1 MLHASR
7 PPREAFFCIKIYKYL
22 HMLKKSSTFAV
33 AKVNNDMKANLSS
46 EITLSRVSRRLYCPE
61 DVFEQSR
68 VMRMEQLPVTIYETA
83 RAGSVAV
90 ANYIAEQIRQR
101 QQLFQPYTISM
112 APGRSTRDIFAE
124 LVRKHR
130 EEGLSFRN
138 VVFFALYEYY
148 PMTDNKLGNQAQ
160 LHTMLLDQVDILP
173 ENIHSIPWNMSKEQI
188 MPFCLEYE
196 RSIAAAGGIDLM
208 LLGIGRCGNIAFN
221 EPGASFNSQTRL
233 VLLDNNSKEDA
244 KIMFGSADQVP
255 VSAITMGIDT
265 ILQAKE
271 IMLVAWGEHKSSI
284 VRQAIEQRYDPSCP
298 ASALQRHKN
307 ARVLLNLNAASA
319 LTRIATPWVVTSC
332 EWDDQLIRRAVVWLC
347 QQTGKPILKL
357 TNKDYNDYGLNELI
371 TRFESAYN
379 CNIKVFNDLQHTI
392 TGWPG
397 GKPNADDSNRPER
410 AKPYPKDVL
419 IFSPHPDDD
428 VISMGGTFARLIKQG
443 HNVHVAYETSGCI
456 AVCDD
461 EVIRFLDFLRGF
473 DEQGKLKARQEE
485 CRRMIREKVGDEDTR
500 EILDLKALIR
510 RGEAT
515 AACRHMGLPTDH
527 IHFLN
532 LPFYETGTIKKGPLT
547 ETDCTIVRKLLEQI
561 KPHEMFVAG
570 DLADP
575 HGTHRVCL
583 DAVLAAL
590 DELRHTSAWDEWLKD
605 CRIWM
610 YRGAWMEWELDLIEM
625 AVPMSPEE
633 LRFKRNTILK
643 HQSQMESAPFMGND
657 ERLFWQRAEDR
668 NHATAELYA
677 RLGLANYEAIEAF
690 VQYRMA

>member
-1 MLHASR
+1 
-7 PPREAFFCIKIYKYL
+7 
-22 HMLKKSSTFAV
+22 
-33 AKVNNDMKANLSS
+33 MKTNLSS
-46 EITLSRVSRRLYCPE
+46 EIALSHVSRRLYCPD

-68 VMRMEQLPVTIYETA
+68 VTHLEQTPTTIFESA
-83 RAGSVAV
+83 RAGAAAV
-90 ANYIAEQIRQR
+90 AAYIAEQIRQR
-101 QQLFQPYTISM
+101 QQENRPYVMSL
-112 APGRSTRDIFAE
+112 APGRSTRDVFTE
-124 LVRKHR
+124 LVRLHQQD
-130 EEGLSFRN
+130 GLSFRN
-138 VVFFALYEYY
+138 VVFFDLFEYY
-148 PMTDNKLGNQAQ
+148 PLTDSKSGNHAQ
-160 LHTMLLDQVDILP
+160 LCAQLINHIDILP
-173 ENIHSIPWNMSKEQI
+173 ENIHLIPGNISKEQI
-188 MPFCLEYE
+188 MPFCREYE
-196 RSIAAAGGIDLM
+196 QRIAEAGGLDFV
-208 LLGIGRCGNIAFN
+208 LLGIGRCGNIGFN
-221 EPGASFNSQTRL
+221 EPGSSFNSATRL

-244 KIMFGSADQVP
+244 KVMFGSLEQVP
-255 VSAITMGIDT
+255 MSAVTLGIDS
-265 ILQAKE
+265 ILQARE
-271 IMLVAWGEHKSSI
+271 VMLVAWGEHKASI
-284 VRQAIEQRYDPSCP
+284 VREAIEQRFDVACP
-298 ASALQRHKN
+298 ASALQLHKN
-307 ARVLLNLNAASA
+307 ARIFLDLSAASS

-347 QQTGKPILKL
+347 KQTDKPILKL
-357 TNKDYNDYGLNELI
+357 TNKDYNDFGLSELI

-461 EVIRFLDFLRGF
+461 EVVRFLDFMKGF
-473 DEQGKLKARQEE
+473 DEQGLLADRQVA
-485 CRRMIREKVGDEDTR
+485 CMRMLHEKTGDEDTR

-515 AACRHMGLPTDH
+515 AACRHMGLPVDH

-547 ETDCTIVRKLLEQI
+547 EADCTIVRRLLEQV

-590 DELRHTSAWDEWLKD
+590 DELRHTEAWDEWLKD

-610 YRGAWMEWELDLIEM
+610 YRGAWMEWDVDLIEM

-690 VQYRMA
+690 VQYKL

>member
-1 MLHASR
+1 
-7 PPREAFFCIKIYKYL
+7 
-22 HMLKKSSTFAV
+22 
-33 AKVNNDMKANLSS
+33 MKANLSS
-46 EITLSRVSRRLYCPE
+46 EISLSHVSRHLYCPDDVLELSRVT
-61 DVFEQSR
+61 
-68 VMRMEQLPVTIYETA
+68 RMEQARTTIYETA
-83 RAGSVAV
+83 REGAVAV
-90 ANYIAEQIRQR
+90 ADHIAEQIRQR
-101 QQLFQPYTISM
+101 QEHNQRYVISL
-112 APGRSTRDIFAE
+112 APGRSTRDVFTE
-124 LVRKHR
+124 LVRKHK
-130 EEGLSFRN
+130 EEGLSFKN
-138 VVFFALYEYY
+138 VVFFDLYEYY
-148 PMTDNKLGNQAQ
+148 PLADEAMGNHAQ
-160 LHTMLLDQVDILP
+160 LRSLLLDQIDILP
-173 ENIHSIPWNMSKEQI
+173 ENVHTIPWNMKKEELI
-188 MPFCLEYE
+188 SFCQDYE
-196 RSIAAAGGIDLM
+196 RTIAKQGGLDFI
-208 LLGIGRCGNIAFN
+208 LLGIGRCGNIGFN
-221 EPGASFNSQTRL
+221 EPGSSFNSTTRL
-233 VLLDNNSKEDA
+233 VLMDNNSKEDA
-244 KIMFGSADQVP
+244 KNVFGSIDLVP
-255 VSAITMGIDT
+255 VSTVTLGINS
-265 ILQAKE
+265 ILQAQE
-271 IMLVAWGEHKSSI
+271 IMLVAWGEHKSKI
-284 VRQAIEQRYDPSCP
+284 VCEAIERRYDPSCP
-298 ASALQRHKN
+298 ASALQLHKN
-307 ARVLLNLNAASA
+307 AQFVLDLGAASG
-319 LTRIATPWVVTSC
+319 LTRISTPWVVTSC

-347 QQTGKPILKL
+347 KQTGKPVLKL
-357 TNKDYNDYGLNELI
+357 TNKDYNDYGLSELI

-461 EVIRFLDFLRGF
+461 EVVRFMDFLKGYEQLGLIK
-473 DEQGKLKARQEE
+473 DEAVLRKYDEYMHFFQA
-485 CRRMIREKVGDEDTR
+485 EKIGDQDTR
-500 EILDLKALIR
+500 EILDIKALIR

-515 AACRHMGLPTDH
+515 AACRHMGLSTDH

-547 ETDCTIVRKLLEQI
+547 EADSKIVRELLEQI
-561 KPHEMFVAG
+561 RPHEMFVAG

-590 DELRHTSAWDEWLKD
+590 DDLKHTSAWDEWLKD

-610 YRGAWMEWELDLIEM
+610 YRGAWMEWEVDLIEM

-677 RLGLANYEAIEAF
+677 QLGLANYEAIEAF
-690 VQYRMA
+690 VQYKMSK

>member
-1 MLHASR
+1 
-7 PPREAFFCIKIYKYL
+7 
-22 HMLKKSSTFAV
+22 
-33 AKVNNDMKANLSS
+33 MKTNLSS
-46 EITLSRVSRRLYCPE
+46 EISLSHVSRGLYCPD

-68 VMRMEQLPVTIYETA
+68 VTRMEQVPVTIYESA
-83 RAGSVAV
+83 RAGAKAV
-90 ANYIAEQIRQR
+90 TDYVAEQIRLREQEGK
-101 QQLFQPYTISM
+101 QLVLSI
-112 APGRSTRDIFAE
+112 APGRSTRDIFTE
-124 LVRKHR
+124 LVRRHR

-138 VVFFALYEYY
+138 VVFFDLFEYY
-148 PMTDNKLGNQAQ
+148 PLTDNKQGCHAQ
-160 LHTMLLDQVDILP
+160 LKNQLLDHVDIP
-173 ENIHSIPWNMSKEQI
+173 AENIHTIPWNMSKEQI
-188 MPFCLEYE
+188 LPFCREYE
-196 RSIAAAGGIDLM
+196 RKIAEVGGIDLL

-221 EPGASFNSQTRL
+221 EPGSLLNSATRL

-244 KIMFGSADQVP
+244 KVMFGSVEQVP
-255 VSAITMGIDT
+255 VSAVTMGVDT

-271 IMLVAWGEHKSSI
+271 IMLVAWGEHKAGI
-284 VRQAIEQRYDPSCP
+284 VRTAIEERYDPACP
-298 ASALQRHKN
+298 ASVLQLHKQ
-307 ARVLLNLNAASA
+307 ARIMLDLGAAAS
-319 LTRIATPWVVTSC
+319 LTRISTPWVVTNC

-347 QQTGKPILKL
+347 AQTGKPVLKL
-357 TNKDYNDYGLNELI
+357 TNKDYNDYGLSDLV
-371 TRFESAYN
+371 TRYQSAYN

-397 GKPNADDSNRPER
+397 GKPCADDSNRPER

-461 EVIRFLDFLRGF
+461 EVIRFLDFMKGYAVLNHEAEF
-473 DEQGKLKARQEE
+473 GKYGDFLAAMQE
-485 CRRMIREKVGDEDTR
+485 KTGDQDTR

-532 LPFYETGTIKKGPLT
+532 LPFYETGAIKKAPLS
-547 ETDCTIVRKLLEQI
+547 EADVAIVRSLLEQI
-561 KPHEMFVAG
+561 RPNEMFVAG

-590 DELRHTSAWDEWLKD
+590 DELRHTAAWDEWLKD

-610 YRGAWMEWELDLIEM
+610 YRGAWMEWEVDLIEM

-690 VQYRMA
+690 VQYRMKE

>member
-1 MLHASR
+1 
-7 PPREAFFCIKIYKYL
+7 
-22 HMLKKSSTFAV
+22 
-33 AKVNNDMKANLSS
+33 MKTNLSS
-46 EITLSRVSRRLYCPE
+46 EIALSHVSRRLYCPD

-68 VMRMEQLPVTIYETA
+68 VTHLEQTPTTIFESA
-83 RAGSVAV
+83 RAGAAAV
-90 ANYIAEQIRQR
+90 AAYIAGQIRQR
-101 QQLFQPYTISM
+101 QQDNRPYVMSL
-112 APGRSTRDIFAE
+112 APGRSTRDVFTE
-124 LVRKHR
+124 LVRLHQQD
-130 EEGLSFRN
+130 GLSFRN
-138 VVFFALYEYY
+138 VIFFDLFEYY
-148 PMTDNKLGNQAQ
+148 PLTDSKSGNHAQ
-160 LHTMLLDQVDILP
+160 LCTQLINHIDILP
-173 ENIHSIPWNMSKEQI
+173 ENIHLIPGNMSKEQI
-188 MPFCLEYE
+188 MPFCREYE
-196 RSIAAAGGIDLM
+196 QRITEAGGLDFV
-208 LLGIGRCGNIAFN
+208 LLGIGRCGNIGFN
-221 EPGASFNSQTRL
+221 EPGSSFNSATRL

-244 KIMFGSADQVP
+244 KVMFGSLEQVP
-255 VSAITMGIDT
+255 MSAVTLGIDS
-265 ILQAKE
+265 ILQARE
-271 IMLVAWGEHKSSI
+271 VMLVAWGEHKASI
-284 VRQAIEQRYDPSCP
+284 VREAIEQRFDVACP
-298 ASALQRHKN
+298 ASALQLHKN
-307 ARVLLNLNAASA
+307 ARIFLDLSAASS

-347 QQTGKPILKL
+347 KQTDKPILKL
-357 TNKDYNDYGLNELI
+357 TNKDYNDFGLSELI

-461 EVIRFLDFLRGF
+461 EVVRFLDFMKGF
-473 DEQGKLKARQEE
+473 DEQGLLADRQVA
-485 CRRMIREKVGDEDTR
+485 CMRMLNEKTGDEDTR

-515 AACRHMGLPTDH
+515 AACRHMGLPVDH

-547 ETDCTIVRKLLEQI
+547 EADCTIVKRVLEQV

-590 DELRHTSAWDEWLKD
+590 DELRHTEAWDEWLKD

-610 YRGAWMEWELDLIEM
+610 YRGAWMEWDVDLIEM

-690 VQYRMA
+690 VQYKL

>member
-1 MLHASR
+1 M
-7 PPREAFFCIKIYKYL
+7 
-22 HMLKKSSTFAV
+22 KS
-33 AKVNNDMKANLSS
+33 NLSS
-46 EITLSRVSRRLYCPE
+46 EISLSRVSRRLYCPD

-68 VMRMEQLPVTIYETA
+68 VTRLEQVRTTVYESA
-83 RAGSVAV
+83 RVGIAAV
-90 ANYIAEQIRQR
+90 ASHIAEQIRQR
-101 QQLFQPYTISM
+101 QQRFQPYVMSL
-112 APGRSTRDIFAE
+112 APGRSTRDICAE

-138 VVFFALYEYY
+138 VIFFDLYEYY
-148 PMTDNKLGNQAQ
+148 PLADDSLGNHAQ
-160 LHTMLLDQVDILP
+160 VKSHLLDHIDVLP
-173 ENIHSIPWNMSKEQI
+173 ENIHTIPWNMKKEEI
-188 MPFCLEYE
+188 VPFCQEYE
-196 RSIAAAGGIDLM
+196 RSIAAVGGIDFQ

-221 EPGASFNSQTRL
+221 EPGSPFNSTTRL

-244 KIMFGSADQVP
+244 KIMFGSIEQVP

-271 IMLVAWGEHKSSI
+271 IMLVAWGEHKAHI
-284 VRQAIEQRYDPSCP
+284 VREAIERRYDPSCP
-298 ASALQRHKN
+298 ASALQLHKN
-307 ARVLLNLNAASA
+307 AQVLLDLSAASS
-319 LTRIATPWVVTSC
+319 LTRISTPWVVTSC
-332 EWDDQLIRRAVVWLC
+332 EWDDQLVRRAVVWMC

-357 TNKDYNDYGLNELI
+357 TNKDYNDCGLSELI
-371 TRFESAYN
+371 THFGSAYN

-397 GKPNADDSNRPER
+397 GKPNADDTNRPER

-461 EVIRFLDFLRGF
+461 EVVRFMDFIKGYEQLGLLPSAGKEPSPIQRKY
-473 DEQGKLKARQEE
+473 DEYMHFFRD
-485 CRRMIREKVGDEDTR
+485 EKIGDQDTR

-515 AACRHMGLPTDH
+515 AACRHMGLPIDH

-532 LPFYETGTIKKGPLT
+532 LPFYETGTIKKGPLS
-547 ETDCTIVRKLLEQI
+547 EADCTIVRQLLEQI
-561 KPHEMFVAG
+561 RPNEMFVAG

-610 YRGAWMEWELDLIEM
+610 YRGAWMEWEVDLIEM

-677 RLGLANYEAIEAF
+677 QLGLANYEAIEAF
-690 VQYRMA
+690 IQYKFTK

>member
-1 MLHASR
+1 
-7 PPREAFFCIKIYKYL
+7 
-22 HMLKKSSTFAV
+22 
-33 AKVNNDMKANLSS
+33 MKANLSS
-46 EITLSRVSRRLYCPE
+46 QISLSRVSKRLYCPD

-68 VMRMEQLPVTIYETA
+68 VTRLEQLPVTIYESSRLGA
-83 RAGSVAV
+83 LAV
-90 ANYIAEQIRQR
+90 AEYIASQIRLR
-101 QQLFQPYTISM
+101 QQQFKPYVVSL
-112 APGRSTRDIFAE
+112 APGRSTGDIYAE

-138 VVFFALYEYY
+138 VVFFDLYEYY
-148 PMTDNKLGNQAQ
+148 PLTDNRLGNHAQ
-160 LHTMLLDQVDILP
+160 LKTQLLDHVDIPP
-173 ENIHSIPWNMSKEQI
+173 ENIHTIPWNLRKEDIMS
-188 MPFCLEYE
+188 FCHDYE
-196 RSIAAAGGIDLM
+196 HLIAEAGGIDFQ

-221 EPGASFNSQTRL
+221 EPGSSLNSLTRL

-244 KIMFGSADQVP
+244 KVMFGSVDQVP

-265 ILQAKE
+265 IMQAKE
-271 IMLVAWGEHKSSI
+271 VMLVAWGEHKSAI
-284 VRQAIEQRYDPSCP
+284 VRQAMEQHYDVACP
-298 ASALQRHKN
+298 ASVLQLHKN
-307 ARVLLNLNAASA
+307 VRCMLDLGAAAR

-332 EWDDQLIRRAVVWLC
+332 EWDDQLVRRAVVWLC
-347 QQTGKPILKL
+347 RQTGKPILKL
-357 TNKDYNDYGLNELI
+357 TNKDYNDYGLSELI

-461 EVIRFLDFLRGF
+461 EVIRFLDFLKGYHQLGLLSDSDVPAKY
-473 DEQGKLKARQEE
+473 DEYMHFFRDV
-485 CRRMIREKVGDEDTR
+485 KVGDQDTR
-500 EILDLKALIR
+500 EVLDLKALIR

-515 AACRHMGLPTDH
+515 AACRHMGLPTEH

-532 LPFYETGTIKKGPLT
+532 LPFYETGSIKKGPLT
-547 ETDCTIVRKLLEQI
+547 EADCTIVRQLLEQI
-561 KPHEMFVAG
+561 QPHEMFVAG

-590 DELRHTSAWDEWLKD
+590 DQLRHTDAWERWLKD

-610 YRGAWMEWELDLIEM
+610 YRGAWMEWEVDLIEM

-677 RLGLANYEAIEAF
+677 QLGLANYEAIEAF
-690 VQYRMA
+690 VQYRMK

>member
-1 MLHASR
+1 
-7 PPREAFFCIKIYKYL
+7 
-22 HMLKKSSTFAV
+22 
-33 AKVNNDMKANLSS
+33 MKTNLSS
-46 EITLSRVSRRLYCPE
+46 EIALSHVSRRLYCPD

-68 VMRMEQLPVTIYETA
+68 VTRLELTPTTIFESA
-83 RAGSVAV
+83 RAGVAAV
-90 ANYIAEQIRQR
+90 AAYIAEQIRLR
-101 QQLFQPYTISM
+101 QDAGKTYVMSL
-112 APGRSTRDIFAE
+112 APGRSTRDVFAE
-124 LVRKHR
+124 LVRLYQTD
-130 EEGLSFRN
+130 GLSFRN
-138 VVFFALYEYY
+138 VVFFDLFEYY
-148 PMTDNKLGNQAQ
+148 PLADCKAGNHAQ
-160 LHTMLLDQVDILP
+160 LLTQLITHTDILP
-173 ENIHSIPWNMSKEQI
+173 ENVHLIPGNMRKEQI
-188 MPFCLEYE
+188 MPFCREYE
-196 RSIAAAGGIDLM
+196 QQIAEAGGLDFV
-208 LLGIGRCGNIAFN
+208 LLGIGRCGNIGFN
-221 EPGASFNSQTRL
+221 EPGSSLNSATRL

-244 KIMFGSADQVP
+244 KAMFGSLDQVP
-255 VSAITMGIDT
+255 MSAITLGVDT
-265 ILQAKE
+265 IMQARE
-271 IMLVAWGEHKSSI
+271 ILLVAWGEHKAAVVSE
-284 VRQAIEQRYDPSCP
+284 AIEKRYDVACP
-298 ASALQRHKN
+298 ASALQLHKN
-307 ARVLLNLNAASA
+307 ARIFLDLSAASS
-319 LTRIATPWVVTSC
+319 LTRIATPWVVTGC

-347 QQTGKPILKL
+347 KQTDKPILKL
-357 TNKDYNDYGLNELI
+357 TNKDYNDFGLSELI
-371 TRFESAYN
+371 THFESAYN

-461 EVIRFLDFLRGF
+461 EVVRFLDFMKGF
-473 DEQGKLKARQEE
+473 DEQGLLTARQEA
-485 CRRMIREKVGDEDTR
+485 CARMLSEKTGDEDTR

-515 AACRHMGLPTDH
+515 AACRHMGLPVDH

-547 ETDCTIVRKLLEQI
+547 EADCTIVRRLLEQI

-590 DELRHTSAWDEWLKD
+590 DELRHTAAWDEWLKD

-610 YRGAWMEWELDLIEM
+610 YRGAWMEWDVDLIEM

-690 VQYRMA
+690 VQYKL

>member
-1 MLHASR
+1 
-7 PPREAFFCIKIYKYL
+7 
-22 HMLKKSSTFAV
+22 
-33 AKVNNDMKANLSS
+33 MKTNLSS
-46 EITLSRVSRRLYCPE
+46 EIALSHVSRRLYCPD

-68 VMRMEQLPVTIYETA
+68 VTHLEQTPTTIFESA
-83 RAGSVAV
+83 RAGAAAV
-90 ANYIAEQIRQR
+90 AAYIAGQIRQR
-101 QQLFQPYTISM
+101 QQENRPYVMSL
-112 APGRSTRDIFAE
+112 APGRSTRDVFTE
-124 LVRKHR
+124 LVRLHQQD
-130 EEGLSFRN
+130 GLSFRN
-138 VVFFALYEYY
+138 VILFDLFEYY
-148 PMTDNKLGNQAQ
+148 PLTDSKSGNHAQ
-160 LHTMLLDQVDILP
+160 LCTQLINHIDILP
-173 ENIHSIPWNMSKEQI
+173 ENIHLIPGNMPKEQI
-188 MPFCLEYE
+188 MPFCREYE
-196 RSIAAAGGIDLM
+196 QRIADAGGLDFV
-208 LLGIGRCGNIAFN
+208 LLGIGRCGNIGFN
-221 EPGASFNSQTRL
+221 EPGSSFNSATRL

-244 KIMFGSADQVP
+244 KVMFGSLEQVP
-255 VSAITMGIDT
+255 MSAVTLGIDS
-265 ILQAKE
+265 ILQARE
-271 IMLVAWGEHKSSI
+271 VMLVAWGEHKASI
-284 VRQAIEQRYDPSCP
+284 VREAIEQRFDVACP
-298 ASALQRHKN
+298 ASALQLHKN
-307 ARVLLNLNAASA
+307 ARIFLDLSAASS

-347 QQTGKPILKL
+347 KQTDKPILKL
-357 TNKDYNDYGLNELI
+357 TNKDYNDFGLSELI

-461 EVIRFLDFLRGF
+461 EVVRFLDFMKGF
-473 DEQGKLKARQEE
+473 DEQGLLADRQVA
-485 CRRMIREKVGDEDTR
+485 CMRMLNEKTGDEDTR

-515 AACRHMGLPTDH
+515 AACRHMGLPVDH

-547 ETDCTIVRKLLEQI
+547 EADCTIVRRLLEQV

-590 DELRHTSAWDEWLKD
+590 DELRHTEAWDEWLKD

-610 YRGAWMEWELDLIEM
+610 YRGAWMEWDVDLIEM

-690 VQYRMA
+690 VQYKL

>member
-1 MLHASR
+1 
-7 PPREAFFCIKIYKYL
+7 
-22 HMLKKSSTFAV
+22 
-33 AKVNNDMKANLSS
+33 MKANLSS
-46 EITLSRVSRRLYCPE
+46 EISLSHVSRHLYCPDDVLELSRVT
-61 DVFEQSR
+61 
-68 VMRMEQLPVTIYETA
+68 RMEQARTTIYETA
-83 RAGSVAV
+83 RIGAAAV
-90 ANYIAEQIRQR
+90 ADHIAEQIRQR
-101 QQLFQPYTISM
+101 QEHNQRYVISL
-112 APGRSTRDIFAE
+112 APGRSTRDVFTE
-124 LVRKHR
+124 LVRKHK
-130 EEGLSFRN
+130 EEGLSFKN
-138 VVFFALYEYY
+138 VVFFDLYEYY
-148 PMTDNKLGNQAQ
+148 PLADEAMGNHAQ
-160 LHTMLLDQVDILP
+160 LRSLLLD
-173 ENIHSIPWNMSKEQI
+173 
-188 MPFCLEYE
+188 
-196 RSIAAAGGIDLM
+196 LM
-208 LLGIGRCGNIAFN
+208 
-221 EPGASFNSQTRL
+221 
-233 VLLDNNSKEDA
+233 DNNSKEDA
-244 KIMFGSADQVP
+244 KNVFGSIDLVP
-255 VSAITMGIDT
+255 VSTVTLGINS
-265 ILQAKE
+265 ILQAQE
-271 IMLVAWGEHKSSI
+271 IMLVAWGEHKSKI
-284 VRQAIEQRYDPSCP
+284 VCEAIERRYDPSCP
-298 ASALQRHKN
+298 ASALQLHKN
-307 ARVLLNLNAASA
+307 AQFVLDLGAASG
-319 LTRIATPWVVTSC
+319 LTRISTPWVVTSC

-347 QQTGKPILKL
+347 KQTGKPVLTL
-357 TNKDYNDYGLNELI
+357 TNKDYNDYGLSELI

-461 EVIRFLDFLRGF
+461 EVVRFMDFLKGYEQLGLIK
-473 DEQGKLKARQEE
+473 DEAVLRKYNEYMHFFQA
-485 CRRMIREKVGDEDTR
+485 EKIGDQDTR
-500 EILDLKALIR
+500 EILDIKALIR

-547 ETDCTIVRKLLEQI
+547 EADSKIVRELLEQI
-561 KPHEMFVAG
+561 RPHEMFVAG

-590 DELRHTSAWDEWLKD
+590 DDLKHTSAWDEWLKD

-610 YRGAWMEWELDLIEM
+610 YRGAWMEWEVDLIEM

-677 RLGLANYEAIEAF
+677 QLGLANYEAIEAF
-690 VQYRMA
+690 VQYKMSK

>member
-1 MLHASR
+1 MHAEKFV
-7 PPREAFFCIKIYKYL
+7 P
-22 HMLKKSSTFAV
+22 
-33 AKVNNDMKANLSS
+33 MKNNLSS
-46 EITLSRVSRRLYCPE
+46 EISLSHVARGLYRPDDVFELSRVTRLE
-61 DVFEQSR
+61 KAR
-68 VMRMEQLPVTIYETA
+68 TTIYESA
-83 RAGSVAV
+83 REGSQAV
-90 ANYIAEQIRQR
+90 ANRIAELIRER
-101 QQLFQPYTISM
+101 QKSFQKLVISL
-112 APGRSTRDIFAE
+112 APGRSTRDICAE
-124 LVRKHR
+124 LVRKYK
-130 EEGLSFRN
+130 EEGLSFKN
-138 VVFFALYEYY
+138 VVFFDLYEYY
-148 PMTDNKLGNQAQ
+148 PLTDTTLGNHAQ
-160 LHTMLLDQVDILP
+160 LRSQLLDLVDILP
-173 ENIHSIPWNMSKEQI
+173 ENIHSIPGNLKKEKLMQ
-188 MPFCLEYE
+188 FCQEYE
-196 RSIAAAGGIDLM
+196 RSIEAAGGIDFQ
-208 LLGIGRCGNIAFN
+208 LLGIGRSGNIGFN
-221 EPGASFNSQTRL
+221 EPGSQITSGTRL

-244 KIMFGSADQVP
+244 KIMFGSLEQVP
-255 VSAITMGIDT
+255 VSAITMGVDT
-265 ILQAKE
+265 IMHARE
-271 IMLVAWGEHKSSI
+271 IVLVAWGDHKAGI
-284 VRQAIEQRYDPSCP
+284 IREAVEKQYDTACP
-298 ASALQRHKN
+298 ASALQLHKN
-307 ARVLLNLNAASA
+307 AQFMIDLGAANA
-319 LTRIATPWVVTSC
+319 LTRISTPWVVTSC
-332 EWDDQLIRRAVVWLC
+332 EWDDQLVRRAVVWMC
-347 QQTGKPILKL
+347 QKTGKPILKL
-357 TNKDYNDYGLNELI
+357 TNKDYNDCGLSELI
-371 TRFESAYN
+371 THFESAYN

-397 GKPNADDSNRPER
+397 GKPNADDTNRPER

-443 HNVHVAYETSGCI
+443 HNVHIAYETSGCI

-461 EVIRFLDFLRGF
+461 EVVRFMDFIKGYQQMHMPADKTIPQKWGEYMHF
-473 DEQGKLKARQEE
+473 FQK
-485 CRRMIREKVGDEDTR
+485 EKVGDQDTR

-515 AACRHMGLPTDH
+515 AACRHMGLPTSH

-547 ETDCTIVRKLLEQI
+547 QADCDIVKALLQEV
-561 KPHEMFVAG
+561 KPQEMFVAG

-590 DELRHTSAWDEWLKD
+590 DELKDTPAWDEWLKD

-610 YRGAWMEWELDLIEM
+610 YRGAWMEWEVDLIEM

-677 RLGLANYEAIEAF
+677 QLGLANYEAIEAF
-690 VQYRMA
+690 VQYKMQK

>member
-1 MLHASR
+1 
-7 PPREAFFCIKIYKYL
+7 
-22 HMLKKSSTFAV
+22 
-33 AKVNNDMKANLSS
+33 MKANLSS

-61 DVFEQSR
+61 DVFELSR
-68 VMRMEQLPVTIYETA
+68 VTRLEQLPVTIYETA
-83 RAGSVAV
+83 RAGSAAV

-101 QQLFQPYTISM
+101 QQLFQPYVISM
-112 APGRSTRDIFAE
+112 APGRSTRDVFAE

-138 VVFFALYEYY
+138 VVFFDMYEYY
-148 PMTDNKLGNQAQ
+148 PMTDNKLGSQAQ
-160 LHTMLLDQVDILP
+160 LRSLLLDHVDILP
-173 ENIHSIPWNMSKEQI
+173 ENIHSIPWNMRKEEI
-188 MPFCLEYE
+188 MPFCREYE
-196 RSIAAAGGIDLM
+196 QSIAAAGGLDFV
-208 LLGIGRCGNIAFN
+208 LLGIGRYGNIAFN
-221 EPGASFNSQTRL
+221 EPGSSFNSLTRL
-233 VLLDNNSKEDA
+233 VLLDNNSKEDS
-244 KIMFGSADQVP
+244 KIMFGMTEQVP

-265 ILQAKE
+265 IRNAKE
-271 IMLVAWGEHKSSI
+271 IVLVAWGEHKSSI
-284 VRQAIEQRYDPSCP
+284 VRQAIEERFDPSCP
-298 ASALQRHKN
+298 ASALQLHKN
-307 ARVLLNLNAASA
+307 VRVMLNLNAASA
-319 LTRIATPWVVTSC
+319 LTRISTPWVVTSC

-461 EVIRFLDFLRGF
+461 EVVRFLDFLKGF
-473 DEQGKLKARQEE
+473 DEQGQLKARHDE
-485 CRRMIREKVGDEDTR
+485 CRRMLRDKIGDIDTR

-532 LPFYETGTIKKGPLT
+532 LPFYETGTIKKDPLT
-547 ETDCTIVRKLLEQI
+547 EADCAIVRELLEQI

-668 NHATAELYA
+668 NHATAELYKS
-677 RLGLANYEAIEAF
+677 LGLAAYEAMEAF
-690 VQYRMA
+690 VEYHPL

>member
-1 MLHASR
+1 
-7 PPREAFFCIKIYKYL
+7 
-22 HMLKKSSTFAV
+22 
-33 AKVNNDMKANLSS
+33 MKTNLSS
-46 EITLSRVSRRLYCPE
+46 EIALSHVSRRLYCPD

-68 VMRMEQLPVTIYETA
+68 VTHMEQTPTTIFESA
-83 RAGSVAV
+83 RAGAAAV
-90 ANYIAEQIRQR
+90 AAHIAEQIRLR
-101 QQLFQPYTISM
+101 QKENRTYVLSL
-112 APGRSTRDIFAE
+112 APGRSTRDVCTE
-124 LVRKHR
+124 LVRLHK

-138 VVFFALYEYY
+138 VVFFDLYEYY
-148 PMTDNKLGNQAQ
+148 PLTDKKAGNHAQ
-160 LHTMLLDQVDILP
+160 LRSHLLDHVDILQ
-173 ENIHSIPWNMSKEQI
+173 ENVHPIPWNMSKEDI
-188 MPFCLEYE
+188 VPFCREYE
-196 RSIAAAGGIDLM
+196 RRIMEAGGIDFQ
-208 LLGIGRCGNIAFN
+208 LLGIGRCGNIGFN
-221 EPGASFNSQTRL
+221 EPGSSFNSGTRL

-244 KIMFGSADQVP
+244 KIMFGSIEQVP
-255 VSAITMGIDT
+255 VSAITLGIDT

-284 VRQAIEQRYDPSCP
+284 VREAIEKRFDVSCP
-298 ASALQRHKN
+298 ASALQLHKN
-307 ARVLLNLNAASA
+307 ARMMLDLGAASS

-332 EWDDQLIRRAVVWLC
+332 EWDDLLIRRAVVWLC
-347 QQTGKPILKL
+347 AQTGKPILKL
-357 TNKDYNDYGLNELI
+357 TNKDYNDFGLSELI

-397 GKPNADDSNRPER
+397 GKPNADDTNRPER
-410 AKPYPKDVL
+410 AKPFPKDVL

-461 EVIRFLDFLRGF
+461 EVVRFLDFMKGF
-473 DEQGKLKARQEE
+473 DEHGCLEE
-485 CRRMIREKVGDEDTR
+485 RRESCMQMLYEKVGDQDTR

-515 AACRHMGLPTDH
+515 AACRHMGLPLDH

-547 ETDCTIVRKLLEQI
+547 QADCDIVRALLEQI

-590 DELRHTSAWDEWLKD
+590 DELRYTSAWDEWLKD

-610 YRGAWMEWELDLIEM
+610 YRGAWMEWKVDLIEM

-690 VQYRMA
+690 VQYKM

>member
-1 MLHASR
+1 
-7 PPREAFFCIKIYKYL
+7 
-22 HMLKKSSTFAV
+22 
-33 AKVNNDMKANLSS
+33 MKTNLSS
-46 EITLSRVSRRLYCPE
+46 QISLRHVSQSLYRPD

-68 VMRMEQLPVTIYETA
+68 VARMEQVHTVIYESA
-83 RAGSVAV
+83 RVGAMSVAGH
-90 ANYIAEQIRQR
+90 IAEQIRER
-101 QQLFQPYTISM
+101 QKHFQPYVISL
-112 APGRSTRDIFAE
+112 APGRSTRDICAE
-124 LVRKHR
+124 LVRKHK
-130 EEGLSFRN
+130 EEGLSFKN
-138 VVFFALYEYY
+138 VVFFDLYEYY
-148 PMTDNKLGNQAQ
+148 PLTGSTLGNHAQ
-160 LHTMLLDQVDILP
+160 LRNQLLDKVDILP
-173 ENIHSIPWNMSKEQI
+173 ENIHTIPGDMPKEQI
-188 MPFCLEYE
+188 ITFCHEYE
-196 RSIAAAGGIDLM
+196 RSIAAAGGIDFL
-208 LLGIGRCGNIAFN
+208 LLGIGRSGNIGFN
-221 EPGASFNSQTRL
+221 EPGTMFNSTTRL

-244 KIMFGSADQVP
+244 KIMFGSLEQVP

-265 ILQAKE
+265 IMQAKE
-271 IMLVAWGEHKSSI
+271 LMLVAWGEHKSAI
-284 VRQAIEQRYDPSCP
+284 IREAIEKRYDPSCP
-298 ASALQRHKN
+298 ASALQLHKN
-307 ARVLLNLNAASA
+307 AQVFLDLGAAAS
-319 LTRIATPWVVTSC
+319 LTRISTPWMVTSC
-332 EWDDQLIRRAVVWLC
+332 EWDDALIRRAVVWLC
-347 QQTGKPILKL
+347 KQTNKPILKL
-357 TNKDYNDYGLNELI
+357 TNKDYNDFGLSDLI

-428 VISMGGTFARLIKQG
+428 VISMGGTFARLVKQG

-461 EVIRFLDFLRGF
+461 EVVRFMDFIRGYEKMHMPESMVI
-473 DEQGKLKARQEE
+473 EQKYNEYMHFFRN
-485 CRRMIREKVGDEDTR
+485 EKVGDQDTR

-515 AACRHMGLPTDH
+515 AACRHIGLPTDH

-547 ETDCTIVRKLLEQI
+547 DKDCTIVRTLLEQI

-583 DAVLAAL
+583 DAILAAL
-590 DELRHTSAWDEWLKD
+590 DELKNTAAWEEWLKD

-610 YRGAWMEWELDLIEM
+610 YRGAWMEWEVDLIEM

-677 RLGLANYEAIEAF
+677 QLGLANYEAIEAF
-690 VQYRMA
+690 VQYKLSR